1 MFALGLRPVRIGA
14 LVFVLLL
21 IGGGHLSSAEAQ
33 EVRSPK
39 IGVIDMQRI
48 LRESIAVQ
56 TLSSQIEALRD
67 DYQAELRQQEEIFR
81 EDDLSLSRQRT
92 TLTPEFYSQRRS
104 ELEKRAAELQ
114 RKFQERKKELDRLFG
129 QGMSQVQQVLIR
141 VSQEIASEK
150 GLDLLLAKSTVVLV
164 KPDLEITEEALA
176 RLNSNL
182 PEVSPPAPV
191 E

>member
-1 MFALGLRPVRIGA
+1 MRGLWFRPARIGA
-14 LVFVLLL
+14 LSVILLL
-21 IGGGHLSSAEAQ
+21 VGAYFGGGQAQ
-33 EVRSPK
+33 EARTPK

-56 TLSSQIEALRD
+56 ALSSQIEALRD
-67 DYQAELRQQEEIFR
+67 AYQAELREQEEKFR
-81 EDDLSLSRQRT
+81 EDDRELSRLRAT
-92 TLTPEFYSQRRS
+92 FTPEFYGQRRS

-114 RKFQERKKELDRLFG
+114 RNFQERKKELDKLFG
-129 QGMSQVQQVLIR
+129 QGMAQVQQVLIR
-141 VSQEIASEK
+141 VSQEIATEK

-182 PEVSPPAPV
+182 PQVDPAATG

>member
-1 MFALGLRPVRIGA
+1 MFARRLRPVRIGA
-14 LVFVLLL
+14 LTLLL
-21 IGGGHLSSAEAQ
+21 LFNGNCLSSGQAQ
-33 EVRSPK
+33 EVRTPI

-56 TLSSQIEALRD
+56 TLSDQIEELRD
-67 DYQAELRQQEEIFR
+67 DYQAELRLKEEKFR
-81 EDDLSLSRQRT
+81 EDDLLLSRQRAI
-92 TLTPEFYSQRRS
+92 LAPEFYTQRRS

-114 RKFQERKKELDRLFG
+114 RNFQERKKELDRLFG
-129 QGMSQVQQVLIR
+129 QGMSQVQQVLIQ

-182 PEVSPPAPV
+182 PQVSSPPPA